1 MTTTTISGHRIRRRG
16 RHKRQSVTAAV
27 FRRVLSVAG
36 RLTTCALAVSLI
48 LALAI
53 AYGTVDNRW
62 YRVVAVEGGSMS
74 PTIER
79 GDLLFFMRPDH
90 VEVGD
95 IVVFEADESVVT
107 HRVVAIDDGGGY
119 VTQGDAN
126 PSPDRW
132 GRGEIRIVGEYLF
145 KIPLLGNLFSH
156 GSGAYLTDSD
166 VIPVRVE
173 SEPPPSP

>member
-1 MTTTTISGHRIRRRG
+1 MTTTISGHRIRRRG
-16 RHKRQSVTAAV
+16 RHKRRSVSAVV

-36 RLTTCALAVSLI
+36 RLTTVALVFSLV

-62 YRVVAVEGGSMS
+62 YRVVAVQGESMS
-74 PTIER
+74 PAIER
-79 GDLLFFMRPDH
+79 GDLLLVMRPDH
-90 VEVGD
+90 VELGD
-95 IVVFEADESVVT
+95 IVVFEADGSVVT
-107 HRVVAIDDGGGY
+107 HRVVAIGDDGGY

-132 GRGEIRIVGEYLF
+132 GPGEIRIVGEYLF
-145 KIPLLGNLFSH
+145 RIPVVGNLFSH

-166 VIPVRVE
+166 AIPVRVE
-173 SEPPPSP
+173 AEPAPSP